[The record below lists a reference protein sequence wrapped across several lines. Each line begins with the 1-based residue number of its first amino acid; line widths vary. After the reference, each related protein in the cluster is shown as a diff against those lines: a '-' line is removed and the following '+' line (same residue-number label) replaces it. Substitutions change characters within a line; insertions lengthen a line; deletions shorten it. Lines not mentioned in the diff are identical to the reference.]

1 MQNSSKLNYFQV
13 YKHRDRVNGVVV
25 EQNLAISFSH
35 DKIVRVWDMEK
46 HEKIWEFVHGNKVYA
61 AIVRDSQV
69 ITSCCDKIV
78 RVLALEN
85 GEELHRLDHPDECH
99 NIDLSPN
106 KSLLAVACSS
116 AVVLWDMNKLV
127 KIKQF
132 DLGRDVHD
140 LRFNPSGLTLI
151 VGLHNGEIFKI
162 EMK

>member
-1 MQNSSKLNYFQV
+1 MQHFSKLNYFQV
-13 YKHRDRVNGVVV
+13 YKHLDRVSGVVV
-25 EQNLAISFSH
+25 EQNLAVSFSH
-35 DKIVRVWDMEK
+35 DKTVRVWDMDK

-69 ITSCCDKIV
+69 ITSCLDKIV

-85 GEELHRLDHPDECH
+85 GEELHRLDHPDECRC
-99 NIDLSPN
+99 IDLSPN

-116 AVVLWDMNKLV
+116 AVVLWDMNKLI

-132 DLGRDVHD
+132 DLGSGIND
-140 LRFNPSGLTLI
+140 LRFNPSADTLI
-151 VGLHNGEIFKI
+151 VGLREGEIYKI